1 LLQSERAR
9 TPIVTVDLLV
19 TQAGVGRYAR
29 VDAAIEREL
38 VTRLRGGDA
47 TAFDEIYTWMR
58 PRVFSFLARMTGRR
72 DVADDL
78 SQEVWLRLA
87 RTGPKLAPDTRLAA
101 WLFTVA
107 RNLYVSHWRA
117 HQVSAQ
123 LAGGLLPI
131 PPSPPSPFEA
141 AAETQTGARVERA
154 ITALPEAYREI
165 LLLCAV
171 EGLAPKDAAV
181 VLGISGEAARQR
193 LARARQM
200 IDRALG
206 ELPRYPGGPT

>member
-1 LLQSERAR
+1 MTA
-9 TPIVTVDLLV
+9 DHLV
-19 TQAGVGRYAR
+19 TRPGVGRYAT
-29 VDAAIEREL
+29 VDVAIERAL
-38 VTRLRGGDA
+38 VTRLRGGDPQ
-47 TAFDEIYTWMR
+47 AFDEIYAWMR

-87 RTGPKLAPDTRLAA
+87 RTAPRLAPDTRLAA

-107 RNLYVSHWRA
+107 RNLYISHWRA
-117 HQVSAQ
+117 HQVAAQ
-123 LAGGLLPI
+123 LAGGLLPV

-141 AAETQTGARVERA
+141 AAETQTSARVERA
-154 ITALPEAYREI
+154 IHALPEAYREI

-171 EGLAPKDAAV
+171 EGLAPKEAAV

-193 LARARQM
+193 LARARTM

-206 ELPRYPGGPT
+206 ELARYPGGTP

>member
-1 LLQSERAR
+1 MPA
-9 TPIVTVDLLV
+9 
-19 TQAGVGRYAR
+19 

-38 VTRLRGGDA
+38 VTRLRSGDA
-47 TAFDEIYTWMR
+47 AAFDEIYAWMR

-87 RTGPKLAPDTRLAA
+87 RTGPRLAPDTRLAA

-117 HQVSAQ
+117 HQVATQ
-123 LAGGLLPI
+123 LAGSLM
-131 PPSPPSPFEA
+131 PPSPMTPSPFEA
-141 AAETQTGARVERA
+141 ASETQTSARIERA
-154 ITALPEAYREI
+154 ITALPETYREI

-171 EGLAPKDAAV
+171 EGMAPKDAAV

-193 LARARQM
+193 LARARTM

-206 ELPRYPGGPT
+206 DLARYPGGAP

>member
-1 LLQSERAR
+1 MD
-9 TPIVTVDLLV
+9 V
-19 TQAGVGRYAR
+19 
-29 VDAAIEREL
+29 AIERAL
-38 VTRLRGGDA
+38 VTRLRGGDPS
-47 TAFDEIYTWMR
+47 AFDEIYASMR

-87 RTGPKLAPDTRLAA
+87 QNAPRLAPDTRLAA

-117 HQVSAQ
+117 HQVAAQ
-123 LAGGLLPI
+123 LAGGLLPL
-131 PPSPPSPFEA
+131 PLSPPSPFEA
-141 AAETQTGARVERA
+141 ASETQTSARVERA
-154 ITALPEAYREI
+154 IHALPEAYREI

-171 EGLAPKDAAV
+171 EGMAPKDAAV

-193 LARARQM
+193 LARARSM

-206 ELPRYPGGPT
+206 ELARYPGGTP

>member
-1 LLQSERAR
+1 
-9 TPIVTVDLLV
+9 VTAQQLV
-19 TQAGVGRYAR
+19 TRAPVGRYGR

-38 VTRLRGGDA
+38 VSRLRGGDA
-47 TAFDEIYTWMR
+47 AAFDEIYAWMR

-87 RTGPKLAPDTRLAA
+87 RNAAKLAPDTRLAA

-117 HQVSAQ
+117 HQVAAQ
-123 LAGGLLPI
+123 LAGGLLPL
-131 PPSPPSPFEA
+131 PPTPPSPFET
-141 AAETQTGARVERA
+141 AAETQISARIERA
-154 ITALPEAYREI
+154 MTALPETYREI

-171 EGLAPKDAAV
+171 EGMTPKDAAV

-193 LARARQM
+193 LARARTM

-206 ELPRYPGGPT
+206 EPARYPGGTP